1 MLRTTLHPY
10 LVVELPLEPEPML
23 PLLLPL
29 EPEVLLPA
37 PLEPVLGVVLGEV
50 LELLPLAAP
59 EPDLLK

>member
-1 MLRTTLHPY
+1 
-10 LVVELPLEPEPML
+10 ML